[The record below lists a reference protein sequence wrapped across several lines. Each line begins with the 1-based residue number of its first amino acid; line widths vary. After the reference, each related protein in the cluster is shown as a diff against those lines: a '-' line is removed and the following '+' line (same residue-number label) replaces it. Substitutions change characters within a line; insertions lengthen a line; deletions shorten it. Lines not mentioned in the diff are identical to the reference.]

1 MVHKPATDQDGRVRE
16 LRSHPRRKTA
26 DCLGMSRD
34 QFLAA
39 LALSGMGLRVEAIA
53 VQYPTVDLDV
63 QGDLLTYQFRQ
74 VLFLALA
81 GPAVDL
87 FQLHINL

>member
-1 MVHKPATDQDGRVRE
+1 
-16 LRSHPRRKTA
+16 
-26 DCLGMSRD
+26 
-34 QFLAA
+34 
-39 LALSGMGLRVEAIA
+39 MGLRVEAIA